1 MALTAIPLTT
11 RPLDVAAAA
20 ITAGYEGYV
29 VSISMTAAQLG
40 QRVAAEAID
49 LPRSTLWEDG
59 GEPRAIL
66 LHARR
71 HGRARVAAVGVVPAA
86 RGSGLGRTA
95 MQQCIETARADG
107 DRQLVLEV
115 VTVNARALG
124 LYRSLG
130 FQVVRTLVGYEFET
144 PASQGEAPDIT
155 VLDPEVAARRLFA
168 FSEPGLSWQLAPEA
182 ILHAA
187 PSVLAYGLE
196 DAAVAYVDTSAP
208 TIRLLSLAVDPA
220 LRGQGLGRTL
230 MAGLAALHP
239 SRPWTMTAMIP
250 KGLLDGFAA
259 AQGWTRGPISQ
270 YEMVLDLA

>member
-1 MALTAIPLTT
+1 MALTAIPLTA

-29 VSISMTAAQLG
+29 VPISMTAAQVA
-40 QRVAAEAID
+40 QRVASEGID
-49 LPRSTLWEDG
+49 LERSTLWEED

-86 RGSGLGRTA
+86 RRTGLGRMA
-95 MQQCIETARADG
+95 MQRCIEAARADG

-115 VTVNARALG
+115 VTINDRALG
-124 LYRSLG
+124 LYQSLG
-130 FQVVRTLVGYEFET
+130 FQIVRTLVGYQFET
-144 PASQGEAPDIT
+144 PSAEAGAPRLA
-155 VLDPEVAARRLFA
+155 VLGPEVAARRLFA
-168 FSEPGLSWQLAPEA
+168 FSDPGLSWQLAPEA

-187 PSVLAYGLE
+187 PSVVAYGLE
-196 DAAVAYVDTSAP
+196 DAALAYVDASTP
-208 TIRLLSLAVDPA
+208 TIRLLSLAVDPVR
-220 LRGQGLGRTL
+220 RGQGLGRTL

-250 KGLLDGFAA
+250 EGLLDRFAA
-259 AQGWTRGPISQ
+259 AHGWSRGPISQ